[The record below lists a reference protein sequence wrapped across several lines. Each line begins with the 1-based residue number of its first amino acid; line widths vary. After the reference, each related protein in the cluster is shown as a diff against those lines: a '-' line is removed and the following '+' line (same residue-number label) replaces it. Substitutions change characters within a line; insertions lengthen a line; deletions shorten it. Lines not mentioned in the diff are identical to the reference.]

1 MAGRGAIHISNPGM
15 EKFSVRYLL
24 RLFLSLI
31 FIFSALRRHFSSCS
45 LIYSSCNLFYLSFF
59 ADFHGECDLVL
70 GDAPSFANGLGLA
83 VHVRTT
89 IRFDYSYIE
98 SAVIQIGKETFQLS
112 SWGEYFLNS
121 VNSAEMPANATISG
135 YSITHKLDT
144 KKKHIYS
151 IQLSQASKIDFIVF
165 KDLVRV
171 DWDICESDASDFVDM
186 LGLLGPFGNGTH
198 LARDGTTVLKDP
210 KEYGREWQVRSDMD
224 PLLFDELR
232 PPQYPAKCIMPD
244 LEFQTSSLRRRLASG
259 ISADQ
264 ASAAC
269 GHVVEERM
277 HAMCVSDVLATQD
290 LSVAEGAY

>member
-1 MAGRGAIHISNPGM
+1 
-15 EKFSVRYLL
+15 
-24 RLFLSLI
+24 
-31 FIFSALRRHFSSCS
+31 
-45 LIYSSCNLFYLSFF
+45 
-59 ADFHGECDLVL
+59 
-70 GDAPSFANGLGLA
+70 
-83 VHVRTT
+83 
-89 IRFDYSYIE
+89 
-98 SAVIQIGKETFQLS
+98 
-112 SWGEYFLNS
+112 
-121 VNSAEMPANATISG
+121 
-135 YSITHKLDT
+135 
-144 KKKHIYS
+144 
-151 IQLSQASKIDFIVF
+151 
-165 KDLVRV
+165 VRV